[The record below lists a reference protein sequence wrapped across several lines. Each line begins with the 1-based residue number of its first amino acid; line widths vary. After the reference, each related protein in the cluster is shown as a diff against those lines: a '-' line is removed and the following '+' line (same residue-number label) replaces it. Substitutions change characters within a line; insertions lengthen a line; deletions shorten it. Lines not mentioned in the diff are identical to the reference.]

1 MYYEIF
7 DALCKEKNVR
17 PADVSKETGIS
28 KATLSAWKSGEYT
41 PKADKLQKIAD
52 YFCVSLD
59 TLMGREQEKNDIAE
73 IWIDPIEYDYR
84 ALPPGAAQ
92 IRKVLY
98 EKAMGKAVGETA
110 AEKLKLSLAKKMME
124 LESMK
129 EEKKKAETEQL
140 VEYFNQLP
148 DSLRE
153 VFLNFVKSTAEE
165 YANKT

>member
-1 MYYEIF
+1 MTQVERVKQI
-7 DALCKEKNVR
+7 CKERKISMHKLEMDCGFSNGYISQLKKGVF
-17 PADVSKETGIS
+17 PADRAIVIAKYLGIS
-28 KATLSAWKSGEYT
+28 LEDITGQDEN
-41 PKADKLQKIAD
+41 DKID
-52 YFCVSLD
+52 
-59 TLMGREQEKNDIAE
+59 E

-110 AEKLKLSLAKKMME
+110 AEKLKLSLAKKMMD
-124 LESMK
+124 LESIK
-129 EEKKKAETEQL
+129 EEKQKAETEQL

>member
-1 MYYEIF
+1 MYEIF
-7 DALCKEKNVR
+7 ERLLRERNVTT
-17 PADVSKETGIS
+17 ADVSRATGIAQGTFS
-28 KATLSAWKSGEYT
+28 NWKKRKNILSPAL
-41 PKADKLQKIAD
+41 LQKIAD
-52 YFCVSLD
+52 FFGVSLD
-59 TLMGREQEKNDIAE
+59 YMMGREDKDPIDE
-73 IWIDPIEYDYR
+73 IWIDPIEYDFR
-84 ALPPGAAQ
+84 SLPPGAAQ